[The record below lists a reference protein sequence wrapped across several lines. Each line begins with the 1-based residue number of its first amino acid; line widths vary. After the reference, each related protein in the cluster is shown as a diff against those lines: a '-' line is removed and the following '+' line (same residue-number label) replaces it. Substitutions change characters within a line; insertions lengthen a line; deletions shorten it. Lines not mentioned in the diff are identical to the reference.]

1 MIDTKEMLKKDIN
14 RMIVENRN
22 NLNSKEIVEL
32 MEELLIIYQSELEI
46 FGEVK

>member
-14 RMIVENRN
+14 RMIVENRS
-22 NLNSKEIVEL
+22 NLTSKEIVEL
-32 MEELLIIYQSELEI
+32 MEELLIMYQSELEI